1 MFNVDVVNWL
11 GNHKQ
16 QATAENDRPT
26 RG

>member
-1 MFNVDVVNWL
+1 MFNVDVVNGL
-11 GNHKQ
+11 DNHKQ